1 MGSDIVTR
9 RRFPRIEAHDAV
21 HLRKIGPEAMETCGK
36 TRQIGLGGCTFV
48 NCEPI
53 GRGSAVDLLISV
65 KPHRVIQAVG
75 RVVYE
80 KPIQRDRFEAG
91 VEFLSI
97 SPSDRAVLASLFQP
111 EPRSARDD

>member
-9 RRFPRIEAHDAV
+9 RRFPRIEAQDAV
-21 HLRKIGPEAMETCGK
+21 HLRRIGPEVMETCGK

-80 KPIQRDRFEAG
+80 KPIQQDRFEVG

-97 SPSDRAVLASLFQP
+97 SPSDRAVLESLFQP